1 MITKEY
7 GKHIL
12 ICDICEEKAEET
24 FDSFDEVVDYRFDN
38 WSRVAKNGVSVDVC
52 PDCEV

>member
-12 ICDICEEKAEET
+12 ICDICEEKLDET
-24 FDSFDEVVDYRFDN
+24 FNSWQDAVDYRNDN
-38 WSRVAKNGVSVDVC
+38 WDKVKITDVFEDVC
-52 PDCEV
+52 PACDI